1 MNNVITKLALIV
13 IRKLVIDSRLV
24 MLVAEIIKDGLSPA
38 PNTPFRFPVP
48 VLLSLLH
55 PPVKQTASPEKK
67 GEGKKADSIFLS
79 SSQHN
84 LCNLFYLFAYLS
96 PLLCVSCL
104 FLPSPPLPLSSP
116 TVLLFRLPVPPLLAS
131 YIQSCTK
138 SLAFIPVSLHNPAP
152 MCYLCLLPQFP
163 SAPVSFPP
171 LSFSSPPPQ
180 HPTPMPCFYLLSS
193 HIPFCCSCIH
203 SVGGCSC
210 LWDSKQQLPLPFFPA
225 HPPSISSC

>member
-1 MNNVITKLALIV
+1 MGCPQRQILHS
-13 IRKLVIDSRLV
+13 D
-24 MLVAEIIKDGLSPA
+24 
-38 PNTPFRFPVP
+38 FR
-48 VLLSLLH
+48 SLFC
-55 PPVKQTASPEKK
+55 
-67 GEGKKADSIFLS
+67 FLS
-79 SSQHN
+79 STPQSNRQ
-84 LCNLFYLFAYLS
+84 LRLKKRGRGRKQIPYFLA
-96 PLLCVSCL
+96 
-104 FLPSPPLPLSSP
+104 LPSITYAICFICLLIFPLSFVSPACSFPPPLPLSSP